1 MADPEADLDELPD
14 EAHALSSPQE
24 GQALAQLGTELGDL
38 HAEDAARRGPP
49 DGRHL
54 KLPARHGDL
63 HGEGAPASQA
73 LHLDAGTIARGRR
86 STAAAR
92 RRARAIAGGGL

>member
-14 EAHALSSPQE
+14 EAQALSSPQE
-24 GQALAQLGTELGDL
+24 GQAPAQLGTELGDL
-38 HAEDAARRGPP
+38 HAEGAGHGGPP
-49 DGRHL
+49 GGR
-54 KLPARHGDL
+54 K
-63 HGEGAPASQA
+63 GEGAPAGQA